1 MWYNRIVENL
11 AEIPSA
17 IDYYSNELEISKN
30 EAKIS
35 GNLEKNSQEL
45 SGITSHRF
53 GQLQEIEAILK
64 HLNIQYDKI
73 RSDHYRRYL
82 ERYNRQLTD
91 RSIEKYI
98 DGEDDVV
105 GMATLI
111 NEVGLVR
118 NKYLALMKG
127 LDIKAWQI
135 GHIVKLRV
143 VGLESVTL
151 ENNTRIN

>member
-1 MWYNRIVENL
+1 MWYNRIVDDL
-11 AEIPSA
+11 GEIPRA
-17 IDYYSNELEISKN
+17 IDFYNSQLDEGKDEP
-30 EAKIS
+30 KIK

-64 HLNIQYDKI
+64 HLNIKYDKM
-73 RSDHYRRYL
+73 RSDHYRKYL
-82 ERYNRQLTD
+82 ERYQRDLSD

-98 DGEDDVV
+98 DGEEDIVS
-105 GMATLI
+105 MSMII
-111 NEVGLVR
+111 NEVSLVR

-143 VGLESVTL
+143 VGMEDVNLGSKGG
-151 ENNTRIN
+151 

>member
-1 MWYNRIVENL
+1 MWYNRVVEDLFEITNAITHFNKELDL
-11 AEIPSA
+11 AQ
-17 IDYYSNELEISKN
+17 NET
-30 EAKIS
+30 KIT

-64 HLNIQYDKI
+64 HVNIRYDKL
-73 RSDHYRRYL
+73 RSDHYRKYL

-105 GMATLI
+105 SMATII
-111 NEVGLVR
+111 NEVSLVR

-143 VGLESVTL
+143 VGLETITL
-151 ENNTRIN
+151 ENNTRF

>member
-1 MWYNRIVENL
+1 MWYNRIVNDL

-17 IDYYSNELEISKN
+17 VDYYNAELAGARDET
-30 EAKIS
+30 KII

-45 SGITSHRF
+45 SGITSYRF

-64 HLNIQYDKI
+64 HLNILYDKM
-73 RSDHYRRYL
+73 RSEHYRRYL
-82 ERYNRQLTD
+82 ERYQRDLSD

-98 DGEDDVV
+98 DGEENIV
-105 GMATLI
+105 GMLTLI
-111 NEVGLVR
+111 NEVSLIR

-143 VGLESVTL
+143 VGMEDVNLGTKGG
-151 ENNTRIN
+151 

>member
-1 MWYNRIVENL
+1 MWYNRVVENL
-11 AEIPSA
+11 AEVTAA
-17 IDYYSNELEISKN
+17 IDYYNNEIELAKN
-30 EAKIS
+30 ETKIT

-64 HLNIQYDKI
+64 HLNITYDKM
-73 RSDHYRRYL
+73 RSDHYRKYL
-82 ERYNRQLTD
+82 ERYQRELTD

-98 DGEDDVV
+98 DGESNIVD
-105 GMATLI
+105 MSMII
-111 NEVGLVR
+111 NEVSLVR
-118 NKYLALMKG
+118 NKYLAIMKG

-143 VGLESVTL
+143 VGLETITL
-151 ENNTRIN
+151 ENNTRF

>member
-1 MWYNRIVENL
+1 MWYNRIVDNL
-11 AEIPSA
+11 GEIPTALDFFNAQLDSA
-17 IDYYSNELEISKN
+17 KDEP
-30 EAKIS
+30 KIK

-45 SGITSHRF
+45 SGITSYRF
-53 GQLQEIEAILK
+53 SQLQEIEAILK
-64 HLNIQYDKI
+64 HLNIKYDKM

-82 ERYNRQLTD
+82 ERYQRDLTD

-98 DGEDDVV
+98 DGEDDIVN
-105 GMATLI
+105 MCMII
-111 NEVGLVR
+111 NEVSLVR

-143 VGLESVTL
+143 VGMEDVNLGSKGG
-151 ENNTRIN
+151 

>member
-1 MWYNRIVENL
+1 MWYNRVVENL
-11 AEIPSA
+11 AEVTAA
-17 IDYYSNELEISKN
+17 IDYYNNEIELAKN
-30 EAKIS
+30 ETKIT

-64 HLNIQYDKI
+64 HLNINYDKM
-73 RSDHYRRYL
+73 RSDHYRKYL
-82 ERYNRQLTD
+82 ERYQRELTD

-98 DGEDDVV
+98 DGESNIVD
-105 GMATLI
+105 MSMII
-111 NEVGLVR
+111 NEVSLVR
-118 NKYLALMKG
+118 NKYLAIMKG

-143 VGLESVTL
+143 VGLETITL
-151 ENNTRIN
+151 ENNTRF

>member
-1 MWYNRIVENL
+1 MWYNRVVENL
-11 AEIPSA
+11 AEVTAA
-17 IDYYSNELEISKN
+17 IDYYNNEIELAKN
-30 EAKIS
+30 ETKIT

-64 HLNIQYDKI
+64 HLNIKYDKM
-73 RSDHYRRYL
+73 RSDHYRKYL
-82 ERYNRQLTD
+82 ERYQRELTD

-98 DGEDDVV
+98 DGESNIVD
-105 GMATLI
+105 MSMII
-111 NEVGLVR
+111 NEVSLVR
-118 NKYLALMKG
+118 NKYLAIMKG

-143 VGLESVTL
+143 VGLETITL
-151 ENNTRIN
+151 ENNTRF

>member
-1 MWYNRIVENL
+1 MWYNRIVEDL
-11 AEIPSA
+11 GEIPSA
-17 IDYYSNELEISKN
+17 IDYYNNELSESKN
-30 EAKIS
+30 ETKII

-64 HLNIQYDKI
+64 HLHIIYDKI
-73 RSDHYRRYL
+73 RSEHYRRYL
-82 ERYNRQLTD
+82 ERYQRDLTD
-91 RSIEKYI
+91 RAIEKYI
-98 DGEDDVV
+98 DGEENIVS
-105 GMATLI
+105 MLTLI
-111 NEVGLVR
+111 NEVSLVR

-143 VGLESVTL
+143 VGMEDVNLGTKGG
-151 ENNTRIN
+151 

>member
-1 MWYNRIVENL
+1 MWYNRIVEDL
-11 AEIPSA
+11 GQIPSA
-17 IDYYSNELEISKN
+17 ISFYEKELNDAKN
-30 EAKIS
+30 EAKII

-64 HLNIQYDKI
+64 HLNILYEKM
-73 RSDHYRRYL
+73 RSGHYRRYL
-82 ERYNRQLTD
+82 EHYNRQLTD

-111 NEVGLVR
+111 NEVSLIR

-143 VGLESVTL
+143 VGMEDVNLGTKGG
-151 ENNTRIN
+151 

>member
-17 IDYYSNELEISKN
+17 IDYYNSELDSAKN
-30 EAKIS
+30 EPKIS
-35 GNLEKNSQEL
+35 GKLEKNSQEL

-64 HLNIQYDKI
+64 HLNIKYDKM
-73 RSDHYRRYL
+73 RSDHYRKYL
-82 ERYNRQLTD
+82 ERYQRDLTD

-98 DGEDDVV
+98 DGEDDIVS
-105 GMATLI
+105 MNMII

-127 LDIKAWQI
+127 LEIKNWQI
-135 GHIVKLRV
+135 SNIVRLRV
-143 VGLESVTL
+143 VGMEDANLDTKGG
-151 ENNTRIN
+151 

>member
-1 MWYNRIVENL
+1 MWYNRVVENL
-11 AEIPSA
+11 AEVTAA
-17 IDYYSNELEISKN
+17 IDYYNNEIELAKN
-30 EAKIS
+30 ETKIT

-64 HLNIQYDKI
+64 HLNIKYDKM
-73 RSDHYRRYL
+73 RSDHYRKYL
-82 ERYNRQLTD
+82 ERYQRELTD

-98 DGEDDVV
+98 DGESNIVD
-105 GMATLI
+105 MSMFI
-111 NEVGLVR
+111 NEVSLVR
-118 NKYLALMKG
+118 NKYLAIMKG

-143 VGLESVTL
+143 VGLETITL
-151 ENNTRIN
+151 ENNTRF